1 MNLKVQ
7 DHSPHSDERHVATY
21 ERIRNGPFF
30 ADFRRDQRLYPE
42 VYHCVI
48 QREGSTQIL
57 SWSQHRS
64 LELAIASA
72 QEELKRLGDA
82 DSA

>member
-7 DHSPHSDERHVATY
+7 DHSAHSDERHVATY

-72 QEELKRLGDA
+72 QEELKQLGDA